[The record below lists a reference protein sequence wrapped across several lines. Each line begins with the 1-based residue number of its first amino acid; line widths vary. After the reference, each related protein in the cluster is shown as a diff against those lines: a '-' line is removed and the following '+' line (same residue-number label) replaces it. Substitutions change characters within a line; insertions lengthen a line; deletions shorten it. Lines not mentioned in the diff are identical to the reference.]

1 MREIRICW
9 KSDVVHH
16 VDEVKVDGG
25 LWERATPDSRSYLD
39 IVLESI
45 NEVHG
50 AGSHWIAERNR
61 VEP

>member
-1 MREIRICW
+1 MVEIRLCW
-9 KSDVVHH
+9 KLAVVHH
-16 VDEVKVDGG
+16 DDEVKVDGG
-25 LWERATPDSRSYLD
+25 LWEPATPDSRNYLG

-50 AGSHWIAERNR
+50 AGSHWIAERDR